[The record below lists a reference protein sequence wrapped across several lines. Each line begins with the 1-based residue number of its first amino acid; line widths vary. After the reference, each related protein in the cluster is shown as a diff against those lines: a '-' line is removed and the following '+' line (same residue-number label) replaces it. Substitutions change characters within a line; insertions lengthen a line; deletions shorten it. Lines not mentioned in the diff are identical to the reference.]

1 MSIEIE
7 VSSTTVEEKSGMG
20 KNGKPYLIREQ
31 VGYAFVL
38 DEHGAKDKYPVKC
51 RLPLETDQAAYRPGI
66 YTVDPRSFMVG
77 DYDRLALGRVRLA
90 PRSGAPAH
98 GPAPVSAASK

>member
-1 MSIEIE
+1 MSIKIE

-38 DEHGAKDKYPVKC
+38 DEHGNPDKYPVKC
-51 RLPLETDQAAYRPGI
+51 RLSLEMDQAAYRPGMYSI
-66 YTVDPRSFMVG
+66 DPRSFMVG
-77 DYDRLALGRVRLA
+77 DYDRLALGRVRLQ
-90 PRSGAPAH
+90 PQ
-98 GPAPVSAASK
+98 AAAAVGKAS